1 MTDQRT
7 EPVPFLDID
16 VPVTR
21 WETAQQAM
29 TCPADGTKIRPGDQV
44 AVLLNA
50 TTVCVDCVEVD

>member
-16 VPVTR
+16 IPVTR
-21 WETAQQAM
+21 WATAEQAM
-29 TCPADGTKIRPGDQV
+29 PCHHCRAAIRPGDEV

-50 TTVCVDCVEVD
+50 TTVCVDCVEVG